1 MPLTESGFL
10 CTMTPE
16 NFVEQLNLAEAAA
29 HFTMH
34 DFMKDHMRKYHTGH
48 MTTNQKLAVTG
59 VMLGMAGVAAVCS
72 PQGRRAVQGTVTKTR
87 CKIARFFAPKVTIHP
102 EDPSIDHID
111 VEAIK
116 D

>member
-1 MPLTESGFL
+1 
-10 CTMTPE
+10 MTPD

-29 HFTMH
+29 DFTMR
-34 DFMKDHMRKYHTGH
+34 DFMKDHMRKYHAGQ

-111 VEAIK
+111 IEAVK
-116 D
+116 G